1 MRFPVRLP
9 ALALAATLM
18 VVNALG
24 AAAADRD
31 RLQAFLSVT
40 GFDVAL
46 ESIKLSAGDAPRMLG
61 LEAADFGESWSRLT
75 DEVFDVDVMKG
86 MALDILG
93 RTLSDE
99 ALSHG
104 AEFYATD
111 LGQRLVEAE
120 NSSHMADR
128 SDKRQTGAEVLAEI
142 MDSDPERVKLLERMN
157 DAIDSDD
164 NSLRGVQEIEF
175 RFLTAARDA
184 GIIRMKVD
192 DEGLRAMQAEQAEE
206 LKADMRLSS
215 LANAAGTYRDFSN
228 AEVEAYAEALEQPL
242 MQEVYEL
249 MNAVQYEI
257 MANRFEV
264 VASRMAELDPGQE
277 L

>member
-120 NSSHMADR
+120 RVAGHGSGAPPSVRVDVVALQRADE
-128 SDKRQTGAEVLAEI
+128 DGARHERIPMLA
-142 MDSDPERVKLLERMN
+142 PV
-157 DAIDSDD
+157 A
-164 NSLRGVQEIEF
+164 
-175 RFLTAARDA
+175 AARPA
-184 GIIRMKVD
+184 GM
-192 DEGLRAMQAEQAEE
+192 
-206 LKADMRLSS
+206 
-215 LANAAGTYRDFSN
+215 AAVRQG
-228 AEVEAYAEALEQPL
+228 
-242 MQEVYEL
+242 
-249 MNAVQYEI
+249 
-257 MANRFEV
+257 
-264 VASRMAELDPGQE
+264 
-277 L
+277 